1 MPTAEMREAMAK
13 AAVGD
18 DVFGEDPTIN
28 ALEQRGAVLL
38 GKEAGLFVP
47 TGTMGNLAAITT
59 HCRPGESVMLGENS
73 HIFLNEVGG
82 LAELGGLVAHVLP
95 DANGKLDAER
105 VAASIQGTSID
116 TPGTRLICVEN
127 SHNYAGGVV
136 STPVELRRIRDV
148 ADHYGLS
155 VHLDGARIFNAAVA
169 LGVPARDLA
178 ETADS
183 VNFCFSKGLAAPVGS
198 LLTGSSEFI
207 ARARRRRKQLG
218 GGMRQAGVL
227 AAAVLVALDTMTERL
242 AEDHADARRLAE
254 GLLRLDGFEVALE
267 TVQTNIVMADLPTAA
282 AAAAGVTLL
291 AERGVLAL
299 HIGARRIR
307 FVTHYGIAADDIE
320 QALHAA
326 EQVAGR
332 LVAGGQSRD

>member
-1 MPTAEMREAMAK
+1 
-13 AAVGD
+13 
-18 DVFGEDPTIN
+18 
-28 ALEQRGAVLL
+28 
-38 GKEAGLFVP
+38 
-47 TGTMGNLAAITT
+47 
-59 HCRPGESVMLGENS
+59 
-73 HIFLNEVGG
+73 
-82 LAELGGLVAHVLP
+82 
-95 DANGKLDAER
+95 
-105 VAASIQGTSID
+105 
-116 TPGTRLICVEN
+116 
-127 SHNYAGGVV
+127 
-136 STPVELRRIRDV
+136 
-148 ADHYGLS
+148 
-155 VHLDGARIFNAAVA
+155 
-169 LGVPARDLA
+169 
-178 ETADS
+178 
-183 VNFCFSKGLAAPVGS
+183 
-198 LLTGSSEFI
+198 
-207 ARARRRRKQLG
+207 
-218 GGMRQAGVL
+218 MRQAGVL